1 MSVID
6 PGLNSTQLIE
16 DIAYLVRSEHR
27 VQALV
32 ALTIR
37 PRSRSELWELTGV
50 SSSTIRRTLREF
62 EKRNW
67 VRKREYRYEATPL
80 GAFVESAMEDVIEQ
94 FEIEQRLRD
103 VWHWL
108 PDEESGFSIEMCSE
122 AVVTVA
128 DADDPYGPVNRFLSL
143 LEDSDAVRFAG
154 FDIAMLQP
162 CEEAL
167 CERIGDGMRA
177 ELINPPRVAE
187 YIHSSSP
194 AQFAEAVEKGNLT
207 IQLHDELPSYG
218 VSIFDDRIAVSGY
231 GPDCVT
237 VRVVVDTA
245 APEAREWAEAV
256 YDRYRREAQQF
267 RSKQPR
273 SDLTGA

>member
-1 MSVID
+1 MSLID
-6 PGLNSTQLIE
+6 SGLNSTQLIE
-16 DIAYLVRSEHR
+16 DMAYLVRSEHR
-27 VQALV
+27 IQALV

-80 GAFVESAMEDVIEQ
+80 GAFVESAMADVIEQ
-94 FEIEQRLRD
+94 FELEQRLRD
-103 VWHWL
+103 VWQWL
-108 PDEESGFSIEMCSE
+108 PDEESGFTIDMCSE

-128 DADDPYGPVNRFLSL
+128 DADDPYGPVNRVLSL
-143 LEDSDAVRFAG
+143 LEDSDEFRFAG
-154 FDIAMLQP
+154 FEVALLEP
-162 CEEAL
+162 CEAEL
-167 CERIGDGMRA
+167 SERITDGMRA

-187 YIHSSSP
+187 YIHSSGSE
-194 AQFAEAVEKGNLT
+194 QFAEAVEQGTLS
-207 IQLHDELPSYG
+207 IQVHDELPSYG
-218 VSIFDDRIAVSGY
+218 VSIFDDRIAISGY

-245 APEAREWAEAV
+245 APDAREWAEAV
-256 YDRYRREAQQF
+256 YEEYRREAQEFQSE
-267 RSKQPR
+267 RAR
-273 SDLTGA
+273 RDLADA